1 MSSLPPVPK
10 NEEVVNEPITATI
23 ESNDN
28 QVPLLTS
35 IDSPSRQN
43 TLKINPQDSTFATKF
58 KVQISPTDQNVIK
71 ETAFGND
78 Q

>member
-1 MSSLPPVPK
+1 MGTMDSQDNTKPV
-10 NEEVVNEPITATI
+10 
-23 ESNDN
+23 
-28 QVPLLTS
+28 LTS
-35 IDSPSRQN
+35 LDSPGRRD
-43 TLKINPQDSTFATKF
+43 TLKINPQDSSFAGKF